1 MRKGLIVLLTLVVV
15 GVFALPAMADVSFF
29 GSARVVPTYYN
40 NFDFD
45 KNTADRPTLNEG
57 GITGG
62 EHIRGELRLGW
73 KAGGDKWKISM
84 IAESDLIY
92 NKNNVDRSYYTA
104 PAINPGVPSPN
115 ANQLGGVNSIPN
127 AGAEFGIERAEFSYA
142 FTPALEL
149 FTGWPISAVD
159 IGTGGLLYGDD
170 HPIIGF
176 RGKLTD
182 NIKYQLAYL
191 SIQNTPIVNT
201 PESSLARD
209 WRAYFLKPEFT
220 FGTASAKATLSPI
233 LLYSDFRGNGSGT
246 AGASVISPTAKVF
259 YYGLEGI
266 GQFGMIKP
274 SFEVI
279 VSDGEFRNTPTTDI
293 KSLAA
298 FAGVELAVNKAFN
311 PYVAVRYTKG
321 DDNSGDTEAEGF
333 VGITDIGRFTPLMG
347 MDGNI
352 LGEHLGSGASLFNSP
367 LYSYAP
373 DRAVG
378 GNLYGGISGGSSG
391 NNPGSQILAVG
402 AKGNLDDFV
411 KNFSYKVQA
420 FYIRYDKTGNLVKTG
435 GGSVDKYAGTTADV
449 QLMYAFSPNFSTNY
463 IFSAFVPGD
472 GIKDQL
478 PATADSTFASLHTLN
493 LVWTY

>member
-1 MRKGLIVLLTLVVV
+1 MRKGLVVLLTALMV

-29 GSARVVPTYYN
+29 GYARVVPTYYN

-45 KNTADRPTLNEG
+45 KNKAEVSTLNEG
-57 GITGG
+57 GFASG
-62 EHIRGELRLGW
+62 EHIRSELRLGW
-73 KAGGDKWKISM
+73 KAGGDKWKIMM
-84 IAESDLIY
+84 IAESDMIW
-92 NKNNVDRSYYTA
+92 NKNNADRSFYTT
-104 PAINPGVPSPN
+104 PGVNPSGAN
-115 ANQLGGVNSIPN
+115 ATQVGGTNSITN

-149 FTGWPISAVD
+149 FAGWPVSAVD

-176 RGKLTD
+176 RGKVTD
-182 NIKYQLAYL
+182 NFKYQLAYL
-191 SIQNTPIVNT
+191 SIQNTPQIGVA
-201 PESSLARD
+201 ESTLARD
-209 WRAYFLKPEFT
+209 WRAYFFKPEFT
-220 FGTASAKATLSPI
+220 FGAGGVKGTLSPI
-233 LLYSDFRGNGSGT
+233 VLFSDYRGVGSATG
-246 AGASVISPTAKVF
+246 GPSVISPSAQVW

-279 VSDGEFRNTPTTDI
+279 VSDGQFRDPSTVDI
-293 KSLAA
+293 KSWAA

-311 PYVAVRYTKG
+311 PYVAFRYTKG
-321 DDNSGDTEAEGF
+321 DNSTSDTKAEGF

-352 LGEHLGSGASLFNSP
+352 LGEHLSSGASLYNSP

-378 GNLYGGISGGSSG
+378 GNLYGGIGGASSG
-391 NNPGSQILAVG
+391 NNPGEQIIAVG
-402 AKGNLDDFV
+402 AKGSLDDFV

-420 FYIRYDKTGNLVKTG
+420 FYIRYDKVGNLVKTG
-435 GGSVDKYAGTTADV
+435 GGTVDKYAGTTADL
-449 QLMYAFSPNFSTNY
+449 QLMYAFSPNFSANY
-463 IFSAFVPGD
+463 IFSAFFPGD

-478 PATADSTFASLHTLN
+478 PATADSTFASLHTMN